1 MKGLTRL
8 GFVAV
13 MALIGALG
21 FSAVPASASHVQCGD
36 TITQDTTLDSDLID
50 CPGDGLVI
58 ASDGVALDLG
68 AHTIDGTRAGEGVDN
83 GGGFD
88 GLRVFDGKVK
98 EFERGVLAAHAA
110 HISVRRLE
118 VTANGSTGIELDHT
132 TDSLVKDSAA
142 TGSGR
147 YGVQLEAGVHNRLV
161 GVTASDNG
169 LYGMR
174 LFSNCD
180 RNTIS
185 RSIAD
190 RNSSTGISVD
200 RCTKTF
206 VRRNHVADN
215 SGLQQI
221 DVEHATETFV
231 LENHVAADPAGISN
245 GIVILGADNVVSD
258 NTIRAGSRSAGI
270 AVSIGDGNQV
280 SSNDI
285 LIAGRGIDIGSDRN
299 TVRGNKI
306 ANSTITGIELFESS
320 LNVLSRNA
328 ITSGAGIGIFLRS
341 GLFDEG
347 SQGNQIK
354 RNLIESNSYGIV
366 LQGPAHDTVI
376 ADNIADDNR
385 GDGILVDD
393 RSDRVRI
400 DRNSVARNQYGIHVH
415 LGPGSR
421 VHSNRV
427 TASANTGISI
437 TSLTDGSIVGNVAL
451 GNSYGILCFGCSRDR
466 IANNTASNNTLL
478 GGSFNDSSNSVIEHF
493 VAEHNG
499 LEGIDL
505 NRSTDN
511 VLRES
516 RALDNG
522 ADGILVRGPGP
533 YLIERNEAHRNAD
546 DGIDVETSS
555 STLTG
560 NTANENTSLGIEA
573 VQGVTDGGGNRAAQ
587 NGNPAQCLN
596 VFCK

>member
-1 MKGLTRL
+1 MVIA
-8 GFVAV
+8 VATLLV
-13 MALIGALG
+13 LLEIPAQGAL
-21 FSAVPASASHVQCGD
+21 ASHVQCGD
-36 TITQDTTLDSDLID
+36 TIAADTTLDSDLPD
-50 CPGDGLVI
+50 CLDDGVVI
-58 ASDGVALDLG
+58 ASDGVDLDLNG
-68 AHTIDGTRAGEGVDN
+68 HTIDGTGVGEGVDN
-83 GGGFD
+83 RGGFD
-88 GLRVFDGKVK
+88 GLRVFDGKIK
-98 EFERGVLAAHAA
+98 EFEVGVLAADAA
-110 HISVRRLE
+110 DNSVRRLE
-118 VTANGSTGIELDHT
+118 VTASGSTGIQLDRT
-132 TDSLVKDSAA
+132 TDSMVKDSVA
-142 TGSGR
+142 TGSGQ
-147 YGVQLEAGVHNRLV
+147 YGVQLEAGLHNRMV

-169 LYGMR
+169 VYGMR
-174 LFSNCD
+174 LFRNCD

-190 RNSSTGISVD
+190 RNGSTGISVD
-200 RCTKTF
+200 RCTKTL

-215 SGLQQI
+215 SGLEQI
-221 DVEHATETFV
+221 AVQYATETFV
-231 LENHVAADPAGISN
+231 LKNYVAADPVGISN

-270 AVSIGDGNQV
+270 AVAIGDGNQV

-341 GLFDEG
+341 GFFDEG

-354 RNLIESNSYGIV
+354 RNLMVSNSHGIV

-385 GDGILVDD
+385 GDGILVGD

-400 DRNSVARNQYGIHVH
+400 DRNSVSRNQYGIHVY

-421 VHSNRV
+421 VHNNRV
-427 TASANTGISI
+427 TANANVGILI

-466 IANNTASNNTLL
+466 IADNTASNNTLS

-499 LEGIDL
+499 SIGIEL
-505 NRSTDN
+505 GRSTDN
-511 VLRES
+511 VLRDS

-533 YLIERNEAHRNAD
+533 NLIERNAAHRNRD
-546 DGIDVETSS
+546 DGIDIDGGLATLRSNEANENVDLGIETSS
-555 STLTG
+555 V
-560 NTANENTSLGIEA
+560 ID
-573 VQGVTDGGGNRAAQ
+573 DGGGNRAAH

-596 VFCK
+596 VVCE